1 MNARVAMKHSCL
13 YPTRNIADEG
23 SRCNMEYVDLA
34 AQYKALKHD
43 IDRNIQ
49 KVLTEGN
56 FIMGPEV
63 AELERKLAE
72 YAGTKYCIGV
82 ANGTDALE
90 MALMAWG
97 IGPGDAVFVPSF
109 TFVSTAEVVELV
121 HATPVFTDIDG
132 RTFNMDPASLR
143 EAILR
148 VKQEGKLVPRVIV
161 TVDLFGLSADYPAI
175 RAIADEFDLLILE
188 DGAQGFG
195 GSINKQRVGSFGDIS
210 TTSFFPAKPLGC
222 YGDGGAIFTDNDEY
236 FKILSS
242 IRVHGKGSDKYDN
255 VRTGL
260 NSRLDTLQ
268 AAILLPKLEAFED
281 YELDKR
287 NELANFYDAEISDKL
302 VKPLVPNGYY
312 SSWAQ
317 YSLIAPSQ
325 EARTAIMAHL
335 SEAGV
340 PTNVYYRTPL
350 HEQTVY
356 AYLGYQVSDFPVSA
370 DISRRVFSIPMH
382 PYMTAED
389 RDKIVRVLNEASEK
403 FA

>member
-1 MNARVAMKHSCL
+1 
-13 YPTRNIADEG
+13 
-23 SRCNMEYVDLA
+23 MEYVDLG
-34 AQYKALKHD
+34 AQYKALKRD

-49 KVLTEGN
+49 KVLDEGN

-63 AELERKLAE
+63 AELEQELAE

-121 HATPVFTDIDG
+121 HATPVFTDIDN
-132 RTFNMDPASLR
+132 RSFNMDPSSLR
-143 EAILR
+143 EAIVR
-148 VKQEGKLVPRVIV
+148 VKEEGRLQPKAII
-161 TVDLFGLSADYPAI
+161 TVDLFGLAADYPAI

-195 GSINKQRVGSFGDIS
+195 GSINGQRVGSFGDIS

-222 YGDGGAIFTDNDEY
+222 YGDGGAIFTDNEEY
-236 FKILSS
+236 YKILSS

-268 AAILLPKLEAFED
+268 AAILLPKLEAFEA

-287 NELANFYDAEISDKL
+287 NELANYYDAEISGKL
-302 VKPLVPNGYY
+302 IKPLVPAGYY

-325 EARTAIMAHL
+325 DVRTSIMEHL
-335 SEAGV
+335 GANDV
-340 PTNVYYRTPL
+340 PSNIYYRTPL

-356 AYLGYQVSDFPVSA
+356 EYLGYQESDFPVSS

-382 PYMTAED
+382 PYMTTED
-389 RDKIVRVLNEASEK
+389 REKIVRVLNEAVEK
-403 FA
+403 FV